1 VREDIKE
8 DSQGQGLSVE
18 SDKTNQEKLKVTLQA
33 LEEEIKVINQ
43 KKQVTL
49 KGDLLM
55 KMTDLQRSQTSDEL
69 IKTLFEEI
77 RQYREEEIK
86 QWTDVMDANPRPD
99 DRLPAKNRLKKT
111 KRLKEE
117 ISRETFMLKS
127 EKGRKKVNRENKLSS
142 LKANLEKAQGNLEL
156 GEDLNEGAT
165 LLSGFKFEMA
175 HSFMEEAI
183 EDRNEKET
191 YIRNLEFRLTNQNKQ
206 MDDLEK
212 DFQRI
217 TANKEAQNTDHD
229 NNTLRE
235 AAQQAIIR
243 QEENEAIDEL
253 LEDIS
258 TAEKNKAIALKTIKK
273 YDEEIAK
280 SNTEE
285 ASNILKQ
292 ERERPVILQL
302 NADQEQY
309 ERIQT
314 IKELKES
321 LKEPLTVEGFSFPER
336 KSKPEEEKRLEAIE
350 KANLE
355 FAQHYIK
362 EEGILPDLSAQD
374 MQLDALKRLAITEFE
389 EKYTEATV
397 DKILEEIWMSPVD
410 RELYKNLILNTDS
423 DISNRLDVISWV
435 KKMLER
441 TVAFRKERA
450 KERGVGPKDL
460 EQKRAH
466 KERILQD
473 KIEREERN
481 KVAAAT
487 RQKKRQGLKE
497 EKKRLAQERK
507 KIAQDEERSAKE
519 EKLAQ
524 EKEVLEQK
532 EEVLVQEEI
541 LEQEEERTARVK
553 EALAQKEEASEQ
565 ERERLAQEEGILKV
579 KQPETTEEQEE
590 RARATREE
598 AGATLM
604 EQYKIK
610 NQEYIKKRNEEQIKK
625 QQQAQ
630 ENILAEEE
638 ELNQPVNFEKYKLE
652 YNNILLGFCFPVSFL

>member
-1 VREDIKE
+1 
-8 DSQGQGLSVE
+8 
-18 SDKTNQEKLKVTLQA
+18 
-33 LEEEIKVINQ
+33 
-43 KKQVTL
+43 
-49 KGDLLM
+49 
-55 KMTDLQRSQTSDEL
+55 
-69 IKTLFEEI
+69 
-77 RQYREEEIK
+77 
-86 QWTDVMDANPRPD
+86 
-99 DRLPAKNRLKKT
+99 
-111 KRLKEE
+111 
-117 ISRETFMLKS
+117 
-127 EKGRKKVNRENKLSS
+127 
-142 LKANLEKAQGNLEL
+142 
-156 GEDLNEGAT
+156 
-165 LLSGFKFEMA
+165 
-175 HSFMEEAI
+175 
-183 EDRNEKET
+183 
-191 YIRNLEFRLTNQNKQ
+191 

-397 DKILEEIWMSPVD
+397 DKVE
-410 RELYKNLILNTDS
+410 
-423 DISNRLDVISWV
+423 
-435 KKMLER
+435 
-441 TVAFRKERA
+441 
-450 KERGVGPKDL
+450 
-460 EQKRAH
+460 
-466 KERILQD
+466 
-473 KIEREERN
+473 
-481 KVAAAT
+481 
-487 RQKKRQGLKE
+487 
-497 EKKRLAQERK
+497 
-507 KIAQDEERSAKE
+507 
-519 EKLAQ
+519 
-524 EKEVLEQK
+524 
-532 EEVLVQEEI
+532 
-541 LEQEEERTARVK
+541 
-553 EALAQKEEASEQ
+553 
-565 ERERLAQEEGILKV
+565 
-579 KQPETTEEQEE
+579 
-590 RARATREE
+590 
-598 AGATLM
+598 
-604 EQYKIK
+604 
-610 NQEYIKKRNEEQIKK
+610 
-625 QQQAQ
+625 
-630 ENILAEEE
+630 
-638 ELNQPVNFEKYKLE
+638 
-652 YNNILLGFCFPVSFL
+652 